1 MSTTMDRH
9 IPLEG
14 ASNFR
19 DFGGY
24 RTEDGKTV
32 AWRRLFRSDKLSEL
46 TPNDYARLSDHGIR
60 RVHDLRRESESQF
73 APTAWPGPNAPEIAR
88 SPLFL
93 DEAGPSTFQKIA
105 LDANARHDA
114 ALSRAIMLEMYTRMA
129 TEPGPLAIYR
139 TIFSELA
146 EGTLPVL
153 YHCSGGKDRTGVTC
167 ALILLALG
175 VPREH
180 VIEDFMV
187 SQVLYGAD
195 KNMKQRIS
203 QVVSMTPL
211 GHWNE
216 EALLPI
222 FVVEQ
227 AYIERALGHVD
238 EAGGIETYLTDKA
251 GIAPETL
258 ARMRE
263 TLLT

>member
-1 MSTTMDRH
+1 
-9 IPLEG
+9 
-14 ASNFR
+14 
-19 DFGGY
+19 
-24 RTEDGKTV
+24 
-32 AWRRLFRSDKLSEL
+32 
-46 TPNDYARLSDHGIR
+46 
-60 RVHDLRRESESQF
+60 
-73 APTAWPGPNAPEIAR
+73 
-88 SPLFL
+88 
-93 DEAGPSTFQKIA
+93 
-105 LDANARHDA
+105 
-114 ALSRAIMLEMYTRMA
+114 
-129 TEPGPLAIYR
+129 
-139 TIFSELA
+139 
-146 EGTLPVL
+146 
-153 YHCSGGKDRTGVTC
+153 
-167 ALILLALG
+167 
-175 VPREH
+175 

-238 EAGGIETYLTDKA
+238 EAGGIEPYLTDKA